1 MVENSLAI
9 ERFAFRQQI
18 LVPVSIA
25 LVLLVLLFTLIFK
38 NHQDTSEVEETQS
51 TTRQARAIWDTLQSD
66 SLNHLQWFTH
76 HTSQNAELIAAMEH
90 GKRDVL
96 LAMTQEQLADLRKS
110 FGISHWYF
118 ITPDRRVLLRVHD
131 PARSGDLVERE
142 TLRRAAATNQATSGL
157 ELGNTA
163 TYTLRYIM
171 PWHHDGRLIGY
182 IEMGMEVAWFSQQ
195 IAQLLN
201 VQVLTAVDKKHTSEA
216 AFSNGKNT
224 LGLPGNWNDHAAF
237 VMINQTQATLPT
249 QLANAWNENFT
260 GGKRLSFRIN
270 EAGKIW
276 STGLIPLYDINQRP
290 VVSMALLRN
299 ITQGHTAANQQL
311 LIAFALASTLAALLL
326 VALSQRLRQIENRL
340 KSAHESIAANEQ
352 RFLDIFSTSSD
363 WWFWEMDADLHFSYF
378 SDNASQLLQQDT
390 KKIIGR
396 SRKEMMSAI
405 DPEDHAAMAQHILDL
420 EAHRAFHKFE
430 YRFQTPNGK
439 SIWISIS
446 GVPIFDRKG
455 TFKGYRG
462 AGVDLTA
469 HKETEQRAQEAKEGT
484 EARFTVAQIFQENER
499 PLADRFNDA
508 LQVVFDLHNLEVL
521 RRGGVFLLSPGASHI
536 ELCQACGD
544 FPKKFL
550 ENGESV
556 PLGHCLCGRA
566 AATGELLISDNCFT
580 DHRHENHSPEIKA
593 HGHYVIPLNIGSECL
608 GVLLLYTA
616 PNPSRSLERLS
627 SLRQIGDLFA
637 LAIANDRANQARLEG
652 VQRATAAN
660 QAKSDFLANMSHEI
674 RTPMNGIISM
684 TDFLLDTGLSA
695 EQQEFAGI
703 IKESAESLMM
713 TINDILD
720 FSKIE
725 AGKMLIEHIDFS
737 LFTLIEQICALFGPQ
752 ASKKGISL
760 NHQIADDV
768 SDLLH
773 GDPFRLR
780 QIINNL
786 LSNAIK
792 FTASGEVKLAV
803 EQIACNEKS
812 ATLRFT
818 VRDSGIGIA
827 SEKIESLFQPFSQ
840 ADTSITRQ
848 YGGTGLGLSISRRLV
863 ELMGG
868 EIGVDS
874 TLGEGS
880 NSWFT
885 LTFQNSEN
893 ALPD

>member
-1 MVENSLAI
+1 MDENTQAI
-9 ERFAFRQQI
+9 ERFAVRRQI

-38 NHQDTSEVEETQS
+38 NNQDANEVEETQA
-51 TTRQARAIWDTLQSD
+51 TTQQAQAIWDRLQSD
-66 SLNHLQWFTH
+66 SLSNLKWFTQQS
-76 HTSQNAELIAAMEH
+76 SQTAEYIAAMEH
-90 GKRDVL
+90 GKRNDL
-96 LAMTQEQLADLRKS
+96 LAMTQEKLADLRKN

-118 ITPDRRVLLRVHD
+118 ITPDQRVLLRVHN
-131 PARSGDLVERE
+131 PADSGDLIERE
-142 TLRRAAATNQATSGL
+142 TLRSAVASNQAASGL

-163 TYTLRYIM
+163 TYTLRYVM

-195 IAQLLN
+195 IAQMLN
-201 VQVLTAVDKKHTSEA
+201 VQVLTAVDKRHTSEA
-216 AFSNGKNT
+216 AFFNGKNA
-224 LGLPGNWNDHAAF
+224 LGLPGNWNDFTAF
-237 VMINQTQATLPT
+237 VMIDQSQPT
-249 QLANAWNENFT
+249 VPAQLANAWNESFS
-260 GGKRLSFRIN
+260 GGKQLPFRIN

-276 STGLIPLYDINQRP
+276 STGLIQLHDIKQRP
-290 VVSMALLRN
+290 VVSMALLRD
-299 ITQGHTAANQQL
+299 ITQEHAAANRQL
-311 LIAFALASTLAALLL
+311 LIAFAVASALAALLL

-363 WWFWEMDADLHFSYF
+363 WWFWEMDTDLHFSYF

-396 SRKEMMSAI
+396 TRKEMMSAI

-420 EAHRAFHKFE
+420 EAHRPFHKFE
-430 YRFQTPNGK
+430 YRLQPPNRK

-446 GVPIFDRKG
+446 GVPFFDRKG
-455 TFKGYRG
+455 IFKGYRG

-484 EARFTVAQIFQENER
+484 EARFAVAQIFQDNER

-508 LQVVFDLHNLEVL
+508 LQIVFGLRNLAVQ
-521 RRGGVFLLSPGASHI
+521 RHGGVFLLSPGTRQI
-536 ELCQACGD
+536 KLCKACGD
-544 FPKKFL
+544 FPQGFL

-566 AATGELLISDNCFT
+566 AATGELLVSDNCFT
-580 DHRHENHSPEIKA
+580 DHRHENHSPEMKA

-608 GVLLLYTA
+608 GVLLLYTDT
-616 PNPSRSLERLS
+616 NPSKSPERLS

-637 LAIANDRANQARLEG
+637 LAIANDRANQVRLEG
-652 VQRATAAN
+652 IQRATAAN

-674 RTPMNGIISM
+674 RTPMNGVISM
-684 TDFLLDTGLSA
+684 TDFLLDTGLSD

-725 AGKMLIEHIDFS
+725 AGKLSIEHIDFS

-752 ASKKGISL
+752 ASNKGITL

-768 SDLLH
+768 SDLMH

-792 FTASGEVKLAV
+792 FTASGEVKLAI
-803 EQIACNEKS
+803 EQIACDEKS
-812 ATLRFT
+812 ATLHFT

-827 SEKIESLFQPFSQ
+827 NEKIESLFQPFSQ

-880 NSWFT
+880 SFWFS
-885 LTFQNSEN
+885 LTFQHSEN